1 MATHLRKG
9 DRVSWN
15 TTQGQTV
22 GKVKRKLT
30 SPTSIKGHA
39 VKASPDNPE
48 YLVESEKSGAE
59 AAHKPGALTKK

>member
-1 MATHLRKG
+1 MAKHLRKG

-15 TTQGQTV
+15 TTQGRTT
-22 GKVKRKLT
+22 GTIRRELT
-30 SPTSIKGHA
+30 SPTSIKGHR

-59 AAHKPGALTKK
+59 AAHKPDALRKL